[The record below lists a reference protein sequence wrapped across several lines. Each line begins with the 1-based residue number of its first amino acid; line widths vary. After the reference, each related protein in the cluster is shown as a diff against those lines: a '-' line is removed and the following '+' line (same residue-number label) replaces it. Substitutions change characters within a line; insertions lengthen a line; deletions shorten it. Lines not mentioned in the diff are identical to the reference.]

1 MSEEGPLFDDVD
13 DDNKNGVDKDTT
25 RPFPDDGETPGPS
38 GEEVEMT
45 SMNRGK
51 EKGKKQTTAETSFTI
66 EKKNIKILIMVRKY

>member
-51 EKGKKQTTAETSFTI
+51 EKGKNRLLLKHLLLL
-66 EKKNIKILIMVRKY
+66 KKKKTQKS